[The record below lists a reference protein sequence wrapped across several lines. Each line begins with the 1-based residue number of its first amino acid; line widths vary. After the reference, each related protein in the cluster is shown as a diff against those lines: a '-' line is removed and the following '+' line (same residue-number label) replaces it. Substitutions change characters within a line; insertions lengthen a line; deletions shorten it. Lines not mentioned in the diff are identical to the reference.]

1 MEFILFILALA
12 IGGIA
17 TWQVFAWRY
26 GKRLKKSRSETLDIE
41 SNILLEK
48 IEKVFKIIVAEGH
61 FTEIYDHNSKKDFWG
76 VFKANKK
83 ALVVTKAKVA
93 IGFDFAKL
101 QMERD
106 EDTKKLKIV
115 HFPDAEVLSIDTDYK
130 FYDID
135 QGWLHKFKTDDY
147 TKILTDAKSLM
158 KEKAMNSALPGVANK
173 QVVLMMQQL
182 AETMQWEID
191 FSKNEQLRPQPL
203 LEKNVSESKI
213 AK

>member
-1 MEFILFILALA
+1 MEFLLFILALA

-26 GKRLKKSRSETLDIE
+26 GKRLRKSHIETLDIE

-76 VFKANKK
+76 FFKANKK

-101 QMERD
+101 KMERD
-106 EDTKKLKIV
+106 EETKKLKV
-115 HFPDAEVLSIDTDYK
+115 VSFPDAEVLSIDTDYK

-147 TKILTDAKSLM
+147 TKILTDAKALM
-158 KEKAMNSALPGVANK
+158 KEKAMNSELPGVANK
-173 QVVLMMQQL
+173 QVLLMMQQL

-191 FSKNEQLRPQPL
+191 YDGNHELKKAPL
-203 LEKNVSESKI
+203 IEKKASPSPE
-213 AK
+213 A